1 MPETLLILA
10 TLGEV
15 GFNSPLPL
23 SVLSVIVGLGRKACW
38 TTPLVLWTFLHFCVQ
53 ILLSEAQ
60 VLGVSSGFKKDLVP
74 EGT

>member
-1 MPETLLILA
+1 MPEKLLILA

-53 ILLSEAQ
+53 ILLRPRLRCWVCPA
-60 VLGVSSGFKKDLVP
+60 DLKR
-74 EGT
+74 T